1 MISSRHNESI
11 KTIRRLRGRQ
21 GDHALLEGP
30 HLLEEAL
37 ASGLELE
44 TVLATPEA
52 LRRAEIA
59 RLVARLERPPLE
71 VAAEVLDGLAD
82 SDSPRGLLALARL
95 PRSGCSA
102 LPAGGDVLVL
112 YLDGVQ
118 DPGNVGA
125 LARAAEAFG
134 AEALALSRGCAHP
147 NHPRALRASAG
158 SLLRMPV
165 AVDAT
170 VVAVDGRLGPGV
182 RWAALAAHGGRDPDA
197 LDWRPGPCVLA
208 VGAEGSGLSP
218 DLESRLDERWTIPL
232 AGRVESLNVAVAGGI
247 ALYSVAAARRRS
259 AAAGPVRG
267 VSRPA
272 P

>member
-11 KTIRRLRGRQ
+11 KTIRRLRRRQ

-30 HLLEEAL
+30 HLLAEAL
-37 ASGLELE
+37 ATGLELE

-52 LRRAEIA
+52 LQRPEVA
-59 RLVARLERPPLE
+59 RLVSQLNRAPLE

-95 PRSGCSA
+95 PRMGCSS
-102 LPAGGDVLVL
+102 LPAGGDTVVL

-125 LARAAEAFG
+125 LARVAEAFG
-134 AEALALSRGCAHP
+134 AGALALSSGCAHP

-158 SLLRMPV
+158 SLLRLPV
-165 AVDAT
+165 AVEAT
-170 VVAVDGRLGPGV
+170 VAGVDGRFGGRV
-182 RWAALAAHGGRDPDA
+182 RWTALAAHGGRALDA
-197 LDWRPGPCVLA
+197 LEWRAGAWVLA
-208 VGAEGSGLSP
+208 VGAEGAGLSAAL
-218 DLESRLDERWTIPL
+218 DARLDERWTIPL

-247 ALYSVAAARRRS
+247 ALYSLAVAKRRAA
-259 AAAGPVRG
+259 
-267 VSRPA
+267 PA
-272 P
+272 